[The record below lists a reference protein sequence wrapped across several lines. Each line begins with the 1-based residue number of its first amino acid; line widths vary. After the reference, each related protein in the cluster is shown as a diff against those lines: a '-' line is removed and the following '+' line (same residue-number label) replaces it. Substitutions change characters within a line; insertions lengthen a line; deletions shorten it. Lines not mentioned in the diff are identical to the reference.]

1 MSVFS
6 ILNIPPKLNK
16 EEVYKNL
23 ELINLQFNRLY
34 KTGFYWNL
42 STTDKET
49 VICVQ
54 NSLRTLTYDDMTP
67 KYSLKNKTQILD
79 LMKEQIE
86 KALYQK
92 EVKNLGAGKNTK
104 NNNWKNSKG
113 DSDALSWRKG
123 SSGSGND
130 YDFSEKRYKKG
141 YYNNNN
147 YKKRKRFNSDNYIS
161 NNQRENYEEYKP
173 YPKDLNKDIEIDTS
187 KIK

>member
-6 ILNIPPKLNK
+6 ILNIPPKLKK

-67 KYSLKNKTQILD
+67 KYSLK
-79 LMKEQIE
+79 
-86 KALYQK
+86 
-92 EVKNLGAGKNTK
+92 
-104 NNNWKNSKG
+104 
-113 DSDALSWRKG
+113 
-123 SSGSGND
+123 
-130 YDFSEKRYKKG
+130 KK
-141 YYNNNN
+141 
-147 YKKRKRFNSDNYIS
+147 KS
-161 NNQRENYEEYKP
+161 NN
-173 YPKDLNKDIEIDTS
+173 
-187 KIK
+187 